1 MNASESSPAL
11 VSENG
16 IRETLTPEE
25 TRATIRAAIAA
36 GEKIYVSAP
45 YIAIP
50 CAVLVEEHGGFS
62 AHLDMASLRFR
73 ADHVRAIFRTGGS
86 NFLLVTLH

>member
-36 GEKIYVSAP
+36 GEKI